1 MRYFSQIR
9 YFMKSNTNFYLR
21 EKNKEG
27 NTPINLFVSFDNRRV
42 KIPTGLKIH
51 PKYWN
56 EKKQVAKPNY
66 EHSVEVN
73 SKLNHLEKAITK
85 VVIEYNHLNN
95 EGLKRQ
101 FNIELYGDK
110 KKEKKDFHTFVKG
123 FIEAAEKKRTKG
135 TVKSYN
141 AVYNRLKLFETWRK
155 QTITFDD
162 IDATFYDDLEEYSYD
177 VLGHTDNTFG
187 TTIKILKTFLN
198 EATERE
204 HNTNMAFNKKS
215 FKKTQVEVDNIY
227 LNEGELDVLYQ
238 FDFSG
243 TPYLERTRDLFLV
256 GCYTGLRF
264 SDFSNIKPENI
275 DGNFIKINTQK
286 VGENVIIPIHPR
298 VKTIM
303 NKYKGINKNSL
314 PKAPNNQEMNRF
326 LKEMGKRA
334 GLDDDVIV
342 YISRRNQKTEVI
354 KKRYELIC
362 THTARRSFAT
372 NAYLADIP
380 TLAIMKITGHSTEKN
395 FLKYIKVS
403 QEENALKLM
412 NHPFFKENSTAA

>member
-1 MRYFSQIR
+1 
-9 YFMKSNTNFYLR
+9 MKANINFYLR
-21 EKNKEG
+21 DKNKEG
-27 NTPINLFVSFDNRRV
+27 ETPITLFASFDNRRV
-42 KIPTGLKIH
+42 KIPTGLKID
-51 PKYWN
+51 PNYWN
-56 EKKQVAKPNY
+56 EKKQEAKSHY

-73 SKLNHLEKAITK
+73 SKLSNLEKAITK
-85 VVIEYNHLNN
+85 VVVEHSYLNN
-95 EGLKRQ
+95 EGIKRQ
-101 FNIELYGDK
+101 LDIELYGDK
-110 KKEKKDFHTFVKG
+110 KKQKKDFHTFVKD
-123 FIEAAEKKRTKG
+123 FIATVENKRTKG
-135 TVKSYN
+135 TIKSYN
-141 AVYNRLKLFETWRK
+141 AVYNRLKAFEKSRK

-162 IDATFYDDLEEYSYD
+162 IDATFYDDLEAYSYD

-187 TTIKILKTFLN
+187 ATIKILKTFLN

-204 HNTNMAFNKKS
+204 HNSNMAFKKKS
-215 FKKTQVEVDNIY
+215 FKKTQVDVDNIY

-298 VKTIM
+298 VRMIM
-303 NKYKGINKNSL
+303 NKYEGVNKNSL

-334 GLDDDVIV
+334 RLDDDVIV
-342 YISRRNQKTEVI
+342 YISRRKQKTKVI

-395 FLKYIKVS
+395 FLKYIKFS

-412 NHPFFKENSTAA
+412 NHPFFQESSTSEKVVAA